1 MAVRVFAAL
10 LLVASAVPAQSV
22 RVYTEFQRID
32 PTGAV
37 VGADRAEHPRE
48 VLSPMLPRNAFTSF
62 HVVVSEPEGRK
73 HSLFIAQNP
82 EGAVEVTMYREVFV
96 KRGEGWIPDG
106 LEKLEISEY
115 GAVPGIP
122 QQAPGQNVEVYWM
135 DVHVKPD
142 AYVRRTRLEVQLNT
156 EGDWIIYP
164 MELRIWQPV
173 VPAPGAA
180 AEPPAAI
187 EAPASDTALAVLRSY
202 LCDGNGA
209 HAGSAPQEPLTIRSM
224 IRRNALQDAAWARTL
239 DAKSRPDL
247 LPGILKALGAS
258 DLKAWCQAPAA
269 PGGAFGAE
277 WYLRVR
283 DLLYR
288 AQPRP
293 LAPSN

>member
-1 MAVRVFAAL
+1 MAVRVLAAL

-32 PTGAV
+32 PAGAV

-62 HVVVSEPEGRK
+62 HVVVSEPEARK
-73 HSLFIAQNP
+73 HTLFIAQNP

-96 KRGEGWIPDG
+96 KRGELWIPDG

-115 GAVPGIP
+115 GAVPDIP
-122 QQAPGQNVEVYWM
+122 PQAPGQNVEVYWM
-135 DVHVKPD
+135 DLHVKPD
-142 AYVRRTRLEVQLNT
+142 ADVRRTRLEVQLNT
-156 EGDWIIYP
+156 EGNWIIYP

-173 VPAPGAA
+173 VPAPGAP
-180 AEPPAAI
+180 AEPLAAI
-187 EAPASDTALAVLRSY
+187 EAPASDTAGAVLRSY
-202 LCDGNGA
+202 LCNGTRTA
-209 HAGSAPQEPLTIRSM
+209 AAAQEPLTIRSM
-224 IRRNALQDAAWARTL
+224 IRRNALQDAAWASAI

-247 LPGILKALGAS
+247 LSGILKALGAP
-258 DLKAWCQAPAA
+258 DLKTWCQAPTA
-269 PGGAFGAE
+269 PRDASGAE

-288 AQPRP
+288 ARP
-293 LAPSN
+293 AASAK